1 MEIIFWLCAILI
13 VHSFIGYPISLKII
27 NRIVKKDMVSIDSD
41 YCPFVTI
48 VIPAHNEE
56 LVIESKLENIT
67 HLNYPSDKLEIIIA
81 SDNSTDSTNEIVKEF
96 CEKSEFDNLRL
107 YEVKERK
114 GKTNAQNEAVKVAN
128 GELIVFSDANSILKN
143 DSVYQLVKYFS
154 DDDVAY
160 VSGRLV
166 YINNNIS
173 ETSEAEDSYWNYDL
187 MMREYESNISSITAG
202 NGAIY
207 AIRKKDY
214 INIDPIYCHDS
225 IMPIKSVLSGKKAK
239 YSKYAIAYEKAGE
252 TSEDE
257 FKRKVR
263 MARKNIAISYS
274 DLKKYNPFKCGWF
287 SYFYFCH
294 RYLRNSLFI
303 LHLLLYISSLVLFNE
318 GIVYYVAFIGQTL
331 FYILSI
337 LGIKNKSKVFY
348 LPYYYTLTIV
358 AQLKGAINEVSGK
371 SKPFWEKAESTR

>member
-1 MEIIFWLCAILI
+1 MEIIFWLCVILI
-13 VHSFIGYPISLKII
+13 IHSFIGYPISLKII
-27 NRIVKKDMVSIDSD
+27 NKIAKKDKISIDSD

-81 SDNSTDSTNEIVKEF
+81 SDNSTDSTNEIIKKF
-96 CEKSEFDNLRL
+96 CEKSQFDNLRL

-114 GKTNAQNEAVKVAN
+114 GKTNAQNEAVKIAN
-128 GELIVFSDANSILKN
+128 GEIIVFSDANSILKN

-173 ETSEAEDSYWNYDL
+173 ETSEAENSYWNYDL

-214 INIDPIYCHDS
+214 INLDPMYCHDS
-225 IMPIKSVLSGKKAK
+225 MMPIKSVICNKKAK
-239 YSKYAIAYEKAGE
+239 YNKDAIAYEKAGE
-252 TSEDE
+252 TAEDE
-257 FKRKVR
+257 FKRKIR

-274 DLKKYNPFKCGWF
+274 DIQKYNPFKCGWF

-318 GIVYYVAFIGQTL
+318 GIVYYVAFIGQTI

-337 LGIKNKSKVFY
+337 LGIKNKSKMFY

>member
-1 MEIIFWLCAILI
+1 MEIIFWVCVILI
-13 VHSFIGYPISLKII
+13 IHSFIGYPISLKII
-27 NRIVKKDMVSIDSD
+27 NKIVKKDNINIDSS
-41 YCPFVTI
+41 YKPSVTI
-48 VIPAHNEE
+48 IIPAHNEE
-56 LVIESKLENIT
+56 SVIELKLKNIMKID
-67 HLNYPSDKLEIIIA
+67 YPNEKVEVIIA
-81 SDNSTDSTNEIVKEF
+81 SDNSTDNTNKIVKGF
-96 CEKSEFDNLRL
+96 CINNKVGNLKL
-107 YEVKERK
+107 YEVKERM
-114 GKTNAQNEAVKVAN
+114 GKTNAQNEAVKIAR
-128 GELIVFSDANSILKN
+128 GEILVFSDANSILKE
-143 DSVYQLVKYFS
+143 DSVKELVKYFN
-154 DDDVAY
+154 DDDIAY
-160 VSGRLV
+160 VSGKLV
-166 YINNNIS
+166 YVNNNIS

-214 INIDPIYCHDS
+214 ININPIYCHDS
-225 IMPIKSVLSGKKAK
+225 MMPIKSVISNKKAK
-239 YSKYAIAYEKAGE
+239 YSKDAIAYEKAGE

-263 MARKNIAISYS
+263 MSRKNMAISYS
-274 DLKKYNPFKCGWF
+274 DIQKYNPFKCGWF

-303 LHLLLYISSLVLFNE
+303 LHLLLYISNLVLFNE
-318 GIVYYVAFIGQTL
+318 GIVYCVAFVGQTL
-331 FYILSI
+331 FYILSVM
-337 LGIKNKSKVFY
+337 GIKNKSKMFY